1 MQHCAHRSVSAC
13 GSGDRNDAHLASS
26 EVTLHLS
33 MTAPPLGVALGRKA
47 RLEKMIQD
55 DYRFIWRLLRRL
67 GVRENAV
74 DDAVQEVFLV
84 LAERLDD
91 IKEGSERSF
100 AFGTALRVAQSCRR
114 TGAREHASDESDLSA
129 SALPGPD
136 ELSDQKRA
144 RDLLNHVLEQ
154 MPLDLRTVFILFEL
168 EGMRSPEIAEVAAIP
183 LGTVASRLRRARE
196 AFRTLVARASVGST
210 NAGGNS

>member
-1 MQHCAHRSVSAC
+1 VIEMGCLPHHP
-13 GSGDRNDAHLASS
+13 G
-26 EVTLHLS
+26 VTLHLS
-33 MTAPPLGVALGRKA
+33 MAALPGEIVSDRKT
-47 RLEKMIQD
+47 RLEQMIRD

-67 GVRENAV
+67 GVAESAV

-84 LAERLDD
+84 AAERLAD

-100 AFGTALRVAQSCRR
+100 AFGTALRVAQSNRR
-114 TGAREHASDESDLSA
+114 AFAREQTTDESDLSA

-144 RDLLNHVLEQ
+144 RDLLNRILEQ
-154 MPLDLRTVFILFEL
+154 MPIDVRTVFILFEL
-168 EGMRSPEIAEVAAIP
+168 EGMRSPEIADLVDVP

-196 AFRTLVARASVGST
+196 LFRTLVA
-210 NAGGNS
+210 NATTVPVDTGGRS